1 MRKAKAQ
8 RADSG
13 NPVNLTALTVTF
25 MALCHTLFMFEATVP
40 HPASGDGPMTIF
52 NPHSWNR
59 NFRETQECT
68 PTFSRDQEMAQ
79 PMFGSSLFCLRGPL
93 PPTIQTQAWHLFVWL
108 SNPSTGGHKLLK
120 TEDVECCILL
130 KFRTANMRALLNG
143 GRAGGLQHLSPLSA
157 PTPIDWLSPWGRR
170 CPVLWCDGWTWGS

>member
-52 NPHSWNR
+52 NLHSWNR

-68 PTFSRDQEMAQ
+68 PTFSRDQ
-79 PMFGSSLFCLRGPL
+79 
-93 PPTIQTQAWHLFVWL
+93 
-108 SNPSTGGHKLLK
+108 
-120 TEDVECCILL
+120 
-130 KFRTANMRALLNG
+130 
-143 GRAGGLQHLSPLSA
+143 
-157 PTPIDWLSPWGRR
+157 
-170 CPVLWCDGWTWGS
+170 